1 MNNGIKVFQNEQFG
15 KVRTLDEDGK
25 VLFAAVDV
33 ARALG
38 YSNTNDAIGK
48 HCRRDGVAKRE
59 GVSETTN
66 QHGKTTMQAVEMTYI
81 TESNVYRLIAHS
93 RLPAAEK
100 FERWV
105 FDEVLPTIRQ
115 YGAYVPDMNKLVE
128 QVTKVV
134 LAAIL
139 PLLEQMI
146 SHSQPEQDIPK
157 PIKRIRRRITSLI
170 DQLEAPLQLE
180 AEEMILDTRYSY
192 QMISEHFRDQYGLL
206 ISKSSIG
213 RYAQRM
219 YDAIE
224 AQENA
229 GIR

>member
-25 VLFAAVDV
+25 VLFSAADV
-33 ARALG
+33 AKSLG
-38 YSNTNDAIGK
+38 YSNTRDAITRHCKGVVKRDTLTNGGK
-48 HCRRDGVAKRE
+48 QTLAFIPE
-59 GVSETTN
+59 GD
-66 QHGKTTMQAVEMTYI
+66 
-81 TESNVYRLIAHS
+81 VYRLISHS

-115 YGAYVPDMNKLVE
+115 YGAYVPDMNSQVE
-128 QVTKVV
+128 QITKIV

-139 PLLEQMI
+139 PVLEQMI
-146 SHSQPEQDIPK
+146 SFSRKTQEAPIPK
-157 PIKRIRRRITSLI
+157 KRIRRRITCLI
-170 DQLEAPLQLE
+170 DQLETPLKLE
-180 AEEMILDTRYSY
+180 MEEMILDPRYGFV
-192 QMISEHFRDQYGLL
+192 MISDYFRDQYGLI

-213 RYAQRM
+213 RYAQKI
-219 YDAIE
+219 YDTID

-229 GIR
+229 DER